1 MIILRTLLK
10 FILGLALIIL
20 LIWLIALGV
29 LHTETGQ
36 KWALK
41 QTVHY
46 FERQTQT
53 RIRADDI
60 DFVFPLGL
68 RIQGLSLTDSG
79 EELLTIQQLDVSC
92 AYWLLLEGRFV
103 CPTLHAKG
111 IHVIKLPSNEQTSE
125 QRASTKPL
133 KMLENALIPFYVK
146 FENILF
152 RDIQLSPT
160 VIEKLNLPAQLA
172 EKANQSLFSLKG
184 SASNNPFKNT
194 ISSQFFIRI
203 TDKTEQTPPILFG
216 LDLYDRQ
223 LALSAHYNHLS
234 YPIKIGEESTVI
246 DATMALFAAASLSSW
261 QDVLENGIH
270 DDNSIEGQFKITAN
284 LSDIP
289 SPIVTLLGNEVILK
303 GKYAWKAHNRFHL
316 WNTQLKSHGLN
327 LKGSAIID
335 SDYTI
340 QNGVFDGDLHNLSYL
355 SPFVQ
360 KDLEGPLVLQGE
372 VSGPL
377 MTPTMTLQGSSPAV
391 TIQSHVFKNIRSTII
406 AAFQGGHLEGLL
418 NLSLNYKDHPC
429 HLLTAF
435 KSSRESTHFS
445 DLEFNALHSRIQGSL
460 QFNSNDSILEG
471 YLEAYSRN
479 FNELTTFFP
488 FPIYGEGE
496 VKIHLKPTYDQAGLR
511 RQAGICDLSGY
522 ALRWNDLHVEQLAGQ
537 VVIDPTDKGKEIY
550 HLTTKI
556 DAQNVRWV
564 DKQIASLSLTAAHE
578 ADLIHYTLN
587 DVSANFFTKEI
598 KWPQGKAQ
606 EATVDL
612 YLANPLKDLQ
622 GEVTFA
628 VKQVKTPSAVF
639 DYFQGKTTILPS
651 DKQWPFHLQ
660 GQGRWKEQ
668 WAAQIEGFWSFEKDS
683 YELILN
689 HLDGSFGPYPL
700 TLLKTLTLIQQ
711 PDKIQLSDL
720 FVRWGEAELAA
731 EFSMEKQTVSFH
743 FNTNEISTD
752 ILQAISPDLPLTG
765 KASLNGYLEG
775 PIQQPTGELKVHL
788 HNMQITE
795 DIFAQKPL
803 IQGEIDLN
811 IHESGIQLQSTLN
824 GIGHSPV
831 IAYGTLP
838 FTPSLSPP
846 GLNISQITPFSLN
859 LEAEGKIDPY
869 MHLLYNDST
878 NLTGDVKIALNLSGQ
893 INTPRIQGSIDLYNG
908 AYESLSSGSTFHN
921 IQAHLEGDGS
931 KIVLKNFSAENTKSG
946 SITASGVIDVDKNK
960 DFPFDLQIHP
970 SQLFIMESDYANISA
985 SGPLKLIGTR
995 KKAKLQGNLTV
1006 DTAVIDMDGA
1016 LPKQIKS
1023 VEVKY
1028 INLKEGEELPQ
1039 YLETPSPLS
1048 TIEFDIK
1055 LQFPGKVLIEGKH
1068 LTSEWKGAVAI
1079 TGTPTDPLLNG
1090 DLRVMRGEYNFNGKV
1105 FNLTQGSIHFAG
1117 SPGKKTSIYVVASK
1131 EIDRI
1136 KADII
1141 VKGPTN
1147 KLVVSFR
1154 SNPPLSQREILSY
1167 ILFNRG
1173 IADITP
1179 DQGDQLSQSFISL
1192 NESEQTSSS
1201 DDFLTR
1207 IRNNIG
1213 IDRLDITSN
1222 DSENKDLALQVGKY
1236 ITEGVFVS
1244 INKSI
1249 SDIGNRLAIEAKI
1262 HKNLKAQ
1269 AEVEVGGDAQGK
1281 VSLKWKKDY

>member
-1 MIILRTLLK
+1 MTILRTLLK
-10 FILGLALIIL
+10 FILALVLIVVL
-20 LIWLIALGV
+20 LWLVALGA
-29 LHTETGQ
+29 LHTKIGQ

-53 RIRADDI
+53 RIHADDI
-60 DFVFPLGL
+60 DFIFPLGL
-68 RIQGLSLTDSG
+68 SIQGLSLTDGG
-79 EELLTIQQLDVSC
+79 EEMLTIQQLDFSC

-103 CPTLHAKG
+103 CSSLHAKG
-111 IHVIKLPSNEQTSE
+111 IHVIKLPSNEQASTSE
-125 QRASTKPL
+125 APSKPL
-133 KMLENALIPFYVK
+133 KILENALIPFYVK

-152 RDIQLSPT
+152 RDIELSPA
-160 VIEKLNLPAQLA
+160 VINRLALPAQIA
-172 EKANQSLFSLKG
+172 GKANQSLFSLKG
-184 SASNNPFKNT
+184 SVSNNPFRNT
-194 ISSQFFIRI
+194 ISSQLLIRI

-216 LDLYDRQ
+216 IDLYDRQ
-223 LALSAHYNHLS
+223 LALSTHYNHLS
-234 YPIKIGEESTVI
+234 YPIKIGDEPTII
-246 DATMALFAAASLSSW
+246 DATMALFAAAPLNIW
-261 QDVLENGIH
+261 QEALENGMQG
-270 DDNSIEGQFKITAN
+270 DNSIEGQFKIIAN
-284 LSDIP
+284 LPDTP
-289 SPIVTLLGNEVILK
+289 SSLATLLGNEVVLK
-303 GKYAWKAHNRFHL
+303 GKYAWKADNRLHV
-316 WNTQLKSHGLN
+316 WNTQLKSHGIN
-327 LKGSAIID
+327 LKGSAVID
-335 SDYTI
+335 SSYNI
-340 QNGVFDGDLHNLSYL
+340 HDGLFEGNLQNLSYL
-355 SPFVQ
+355 SPFIQ
-360 KDLEGPLVLQGE
+360 RDLEGPLALQGE
-372 VSGPL
+372 ISGPL
-377 MTPTMTLQGSSPAV
+377 MTPTMTLQGSSAAIR
-391 TIQSHVFKNIRSTII
+391 IQNHLFKQVSSTLI
-406 AAFQGGHLEGLL
+406 AAFQADHLEGIL
-418 NLSLNYKDHPC
+418 NLSLNYKDNPC

-435 KSSRESTHFS
+435 KSSPGWIQFS
-445 DLEFNALHSRIQGSL
+445 DLELNALHSRIQGSL
-460 QFNSNDSILEG
+460 QLNSSNSILEG

-479 FNELTTFFP
+479 FNEFTAFLP

-496 VKIHLKPTYDQAGLR
+496 AKIHLKPISGQRGI
-511 RQAGICDLSGY
+511 RQGGICDLSGY
-522 ALRWNDLHVEQLAGQ
+522 ALRWSDLYAEQLTGQ
-537 VVIDPTDKGKEIY
+537 IVIEPSDSGKDIY
-550 HLTTKI
+550 HLTSKI
-556 DAQNVRWV
+556 DAQNIRWA
-564 DKQIASLSLTAAHE
+564 DKQMASLSLTSTHE
-578 ADLIHYTLN
+578 ADLINFSLN
-587 DVSANFFTKEI
+587 DLSAKVFAKEV

-606 EATVDL
+606 EAAVDV
-612 YLANPLKDLQ
+612 YLADPLKSLQ
-622 GEVTFA
+622 GELRFSIQ
-628 VKQVKTPSAVF
+628 KIKTPVAVF
-639 DYFQGKTTILPS
+639 D
-651 DKQWPFHLQ
+651 HLQ
-660 GQGRWKEQ
+660 GQTTINPSDKFWPFTLQGQGQWKDQ
-668 WAAQIEGFWSFEKDS
+668 WTAQTEGFWHIGKDS
-683 YELILN
+683 RELILT
-689 HLDGSFGPYPL
+689 HLNGSFGPYPL
-700 TLLKTLTLIQQ
+700 MLLKDLTLVQES
-711 PDKIQLSDL
+711 DKIQVSDL
-720 FVRWGEAELAA
+720 LVRWGEAELAA
-731 EFSMEKQTVSFH
+731 EFLMERQTVSFH
-743 FNTNEISTD
+743 FNTNEISTE
-752 ILQAISPDLPLTG
+752 ILHSIAPDLPLTG
-765 KASLNGYLEG
+765 KASFNGYLEG
-775 PIQQPTGELKVHL
+775 FIQQPTGELKVHL

-795 DIFAQKPL
+795 DIFTQKPL
-803 IQGEIDLN
+803 IQGEIDFS
-811 IHESGIQLQSTLN
+811 IHESGIELQSTLN
-824 GIGHSPV
+824 GIGNTPV

-838 FTPSLSPP
+838 FTASLSPP
-846 GLNISQITPFSLN
+846 GLNVSQITPFSLN

-893 INTPRIQGSIDLYNG
+893 INAPRIQGSIDLYNG

-931 KIVLKNFSAENTKSG
+931 KIVLKNLSAENTKSG

-970 SQLFIMESDYANISA
+970 SHIFIMESDYANISA
-985 SGPLKLIGTR
+985 SGPLRLIGTR
-995 KKAKLQGNLTV
+995 KKAKLQGNLAV
-1006 DTAVIDMDGA
+1006 DTAVIDMEGA

-1028 INLKEGEELPQ
+1028 INLKEGEQLPQ
-1039 YLETPSPLS
+1039 HLEAPSTLS
-1048 TIEFDIK
+1048 SVEFDIK

-1068 LTSEWKGAVAI
+1068 LTSEWKGAIAI

-1173 IADITP
+1173 ISDITP

-1269 AEVEVGGDAQGK
+1269 AEVEIGGDAQGK